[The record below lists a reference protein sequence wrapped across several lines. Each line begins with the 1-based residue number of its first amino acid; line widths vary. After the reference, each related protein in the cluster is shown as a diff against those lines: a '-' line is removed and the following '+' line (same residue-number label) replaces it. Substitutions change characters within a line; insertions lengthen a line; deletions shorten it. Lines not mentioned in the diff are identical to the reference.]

1 MLCYTIVTVTMLCY
15 GKGSEIMLTIS
26 EKEYLMKTLGI
37 DSETFEVYKRAG
49 LIEKLERSLDFG
61 RKQSEP
67 RPHFHGSKRGR

>member
-1 MLCYTIVTVTMLCY
+1 
-15 GKGSEIMLTIS
+15 MLTIS

-37 DSETFEVYKRAG
+37 DPETFEVYKRAG